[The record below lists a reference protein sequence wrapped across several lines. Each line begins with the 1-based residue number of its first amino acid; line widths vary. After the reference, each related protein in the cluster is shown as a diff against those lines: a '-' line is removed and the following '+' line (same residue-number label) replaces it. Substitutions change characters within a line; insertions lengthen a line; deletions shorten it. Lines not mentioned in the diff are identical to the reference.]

1 MRDARQSQQG
11 SALMFVMIVG
21 MVISIAFTLLMSS
34 TVLTEQ
40 RAVEADIARSRIY
53 WAEMGKFNYAMSRI
67 SNSSLCDTSCGSN
80 IPDTTLAT
88 VLQAYFNET
97 PNLKW
102 TYPDE
107 SPNYNFKIVVTAAPD
122 NGLTRQ
128 ANSGWLMATSSY
140 NASSL
145 VIGSAGTLPLME
157 LRLCVGLVS
166 GGKCGNI
173 NNNNGGKTTAY
184 YSVNRLTNLPSP

>member
-97 PNLKW
+97 PNLNW

-107 SPNYNFKIVVTAAPD
+107 LPNYNFKIVVSAAPD
-122 NGLTRQ
+122 NSPTRQ
-128 ANSGWLMATSSY
+128 AN
-140 NASSL
+140 
-145 VIGSAGTLPLME
+145 
-157 LRLCVGLVS
+157 
-166 GGKCGNI
+166 
-173 NNNNGGKTTAY
+173 
-184 YSVNRLTNLPSP
+184 